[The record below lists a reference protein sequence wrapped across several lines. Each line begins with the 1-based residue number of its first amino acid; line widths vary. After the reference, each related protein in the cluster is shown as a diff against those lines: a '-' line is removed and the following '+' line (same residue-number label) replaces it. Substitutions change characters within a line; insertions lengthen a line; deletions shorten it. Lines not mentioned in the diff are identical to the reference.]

1 MTVLRRLFRYLAP
14 YWKQLIL
21 TAALLVLL
29 TVFELLP
36 PLFQKQI
43 VDEVIGTRDLSRL
56 GVLIAGLV
64 GVYALIQVAN
74 SGDLYVRH
82 ALGQRFIFDLRVRL
96 YSYLQRLSLSFF
108 ERTSTGELM
117 SRVTNDV
124 NALENFV
131 THGTSF
137 MAIDLMRLMGTAII
151 LFFLEWRLA
160 LLVLIPVPILAIGMR
175 WFNTRVRSVYRRVRD
190 RLGDINAKLQDNL
203 AGIRVIQAFGREAN
217 ELERFTA
224 ESQRYY
230 EARVRGIRYWS
241 SFFPAM
247 YFMASL
253 GSVLVLGVGAVM
265 VVRGQLSL
273 GSMVAFLSYVVSFYQ
288 PIRRLTEIDN
298 VFQEA
303 IAAGERIFELL
314 DEMPEIEDTP
324 DAVALPRLRGEV
336 RFQDVH
342 FRYDAASAD
351 SPRLRS
357 GQAPRLPLRPFGEAQ
372 SGLRPSTL
380 RRGPSTGSGRGS
392 GQALL
397 RTSSGQGSGQAAQA
411 ASASSAQAVPEVLHD
426 VEFHIAPGEVVALV
440 GPSGAGKTSI
450 ANLLCRFYDPI
461 QGQVTV
467 DGYDLR
473 RVQIKSLRRQIAVV
487 LQDTFLFNTTVRENL
502 LYGKPDA
509 GQEEMIAAA
518 QAAYAH
524 EFIEQ
529 LPQGYDTE
537 IGERGVKLSGGQKQ
551 RLALARAILAD
562 PRILILDEATSSVDA
577 EAEYLIQQALDEVL
591 KGRTALV
598 IAHRLSTIRNA
609 DKIIALEGGRIREVG
624 DHQELLSRGGLY
636 SQLYRRQIE
645 LAAVG
650 QGEAGEE

>member
-1 MTVLRRLFRYLAP
+1 MSILWRLYRNSDATVPLFPLAWRKLAMTVLSRLFRYLTP
-14 YWKQLIL
+14 YWKQLIF
-21 TAALLVLL
+21 TATLLILL
-29 TVFELLP
+29 AVFELLP

-43 VDEVIGTRDLSRL
+43 VDEVIGTRDLGRL
-56 GVLIAGLV
+56 GVLIVGLV
-64 GVYALIQVAN
+64 GVYALIQAAN
-74 SGDLYVRH
+74 SGDLYIRH

-96 YSYLQRLSLSFF
+96 YAYLQRLSLSFF

-117 SRVTNDV
+117 SRVTNDI

-137 MAIDLMRLMGTAII
+137 MAIDLMRLIGTAII

-160 LLVLIPVPILAIGMR
+160 LLVLIPVPILAVGMR
-175 WFNTRVRSVYRRVRD
+175 WFNTRIRPVYRQVRA

-203 AGIRVIQAFGREAN
+203 AGIRVIQAFGQEDATMQH
-217 ELERFTA
+217 FTV

-230 EARVRGIRYWS
+230 QARLRGIRYWS
-241 SFFPAM
+241 SFFPTM
-247 YFMASL
+247 YFFASL

-273 GSMVAFLSYVVSFYQ
+273 GTMVAFLSYVASFYQ

-314 DEMPEIEDTP
+314 DEVPDIEDAP
-324 DAVALPRLRGEV
+324 HAVALPRLRGEV
-336 RFQDVH
+336 HFHGVH
-342 FRYDAASAD
+342 FRYGAAAAD
-351 SPRLRS
+351 SPPPPLRLPSEQRS
-357 GQAPRLPLRPFGEAQ
+357 GE
-372 SGLRPSTL
+372 
-380 RRGPSTGSGRGS
+380 
-392 GQALL
+392 
-397 RTSSGQGSGQAAQA
+397 AAQRE
-411 ASASSAQAVPEVLHD
+411 PEVLHD
-426 VEFHIAPGEVVALV
+426 VEFHMAPGEVVALV

-450 ANLLCRFYDPI
+450 ANLLCRFYDPVH
-461 QGQVTV
+461 GQITV

-473 RVQIKSLRRQIAVV
+473 RVQLKSLRRQIAVV

-509 GQEEMIAAA
+509 GHEEMIAAA
-518 QAAYAH
+518 KAAYAH
-524 EFIEQ
+524 DFIIA

-609 DKIIALEGGRIREVG
+609 DKIIALEGGHIREVG
-624 DHQELLSRGGLY
+624 DHHELLSRGGLY

-650 QGEAGEE
+650 QDQTTPPLSRVEGIES